1 MDEKTMSEA
10 LEAKLTAAQTMEDV
24 IKAFAEEGIEV
35 TRKQLE
41 EALRQ
46 YQAGES
52 GELGEDAL
60 DAVAGGAKLRWPDIL
75 RPPFFPF
82 PFPLPLPRPCPR
94 PPRWP
99 R

>member
-24 IKAFAEEGIEV
+24 IKAFAEENIEV
-35 TRKQLE
+35 TREQLE
-41 EALRQ
+41 ETLRQ
-46 YQAGES
+46 YQASES
-52 GELGEDAL
+52 GELSEETL
-60 DAVAGGAKLRWPDIL
+60 DAVAGGTILRWPTIL

-82 PFPLPLPRPCPR
+82 PIPFPRPR

>member
-35 TRKQLE
+35 TREQLE

-46 YQAGES
+46 YQAGEN

-60 DAVAGGAKLRWPDIL
+60 DAVAGGRGINWWDIL
-75 RPPFFPF
+75 RR
-82 PFPLPLPRPCPR
+82 LPLPFGPIHPWRR
-94 PPRWP
+94 
-99 R
+99 

>member
-46 YQAGES
+46 YQAGEN

-60 DAVAGGAKLRWPDIL
+60 DAVAGGISLQQWLQRFI
-75 RPPFFPF
+75 RNIPFLPK
-82 PFPLPLPRPCPR
+82 PLYPWLKRK
-94 PPRWP
+94 
-99 R
+99 